1 MAVIPMWKVDRDD
14 SMHTSKSDADKHDQM
29 LEIGDHF
36 ATAVKAAAPDVSQ
49 AQAELIGLFLSK
61 NREAV
66 AKLCKGS
73 NEALADVIA
82 APAVAISTGTATGTS
97 GAVTPLRAA
106 Q

>member
-14 SMHTSKSDADKHDQM
+14 SMHTSKSEADKHDQM
-29 LEIGDHF
+29 LEIGEQF
-36 ATAVKAAAPDVSQ
+36 AAAIKAAAPEVSDV
-49 AQAELIGLFLSK
+49 QAEAIGLFLSK

-73 NEALADVIA
+73 NDALAEVVTGSA
-82 APAVAISTGTATGTS
+82 TAIS
-97 GAVTPLRAA
+97 AVTPIRAA

>member
-14 SMHTSKSDADKHDQM
+14 SMHTSKSEADKHDLM
-29 LEIGDHF
+29 LEIGEHF
-36 ATAVKAAAPDVSQ
+36 AVAVKAAAPEVSQ
-49 AQAELIGLFLSK
+49 AQAEMIGLFLAK

-82 APAVAISTGTATGTS
+82 EPAATATVTS

>member
-29 LEIGDHF
+29 LEIGEQF
-36 ATAVKAAAPDVSQ
+36 AVAVKAAAPEVSQ
-49 AQAELIGLFLSK
+49 AQAELIGLFLSR

-66 AKLCKGS
+66 IKLCKGS
-73 NEALADVIA
+73 NEALAEVIA
-82 APAVAISTGTATGTS
+82 QSAVVTS
-97 GAVTPLRAA
+97 GAVTPLRAK

>member
-36 ATAVKAAAPDVSQ
+36 AAAVKAAAPEVSQ

-61 NREAV
+61 NRDAV

-73 NEALADVIA
+73 NEALAEVIA
-82 APAVAISTGTATGTS
+82 APSVVTSTGTS
-97 GAVTPLRAA
+97 SAVTPLRAA